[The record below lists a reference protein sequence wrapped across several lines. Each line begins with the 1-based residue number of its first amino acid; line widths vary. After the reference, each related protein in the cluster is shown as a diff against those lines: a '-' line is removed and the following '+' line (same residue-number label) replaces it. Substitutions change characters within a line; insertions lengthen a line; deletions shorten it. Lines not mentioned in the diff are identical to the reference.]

1 MKKVLFIAFVVA
13 LTACQQGKIDRMQS
27 TQDSLASV
35 SSEKDSQI
43 LDFVSAM
50 TEIQEN
56 LDSIKQMQNIVQVES
71 SAISEG
77 QVSDKDKI
85 LSDIQVIADLMQKNH
100 DLVNKLEKQLGA
112 SNSKVK
118 ELQRAIAV
126 LNRQIEQKDAEI
138 STLQAELEKL
148 NIDVSELNKR
158 MNEMSVESMRKDQV
172 IQEKTSAIESQTI
185 AINKAFYAFG
195 TQKELIENDLVEKEG
210 GFLGLGKT
218 LKMKQDFNKAYFT
231 EIDIREFSTLELHVK
246 KAALITTHPAGSY
259 HFEGDK
265 TVESFVIDDPKEF
278 WKTSKYL
285 IIEVN

>member
-1 MKKVLFIAFVVA
+1 MKKVLFIACVA
-13 LTACQQGKIDRMQS
+13 LLTACQQGKIDRMQS

-35 SSEKDSQI
+35 ALEKDAAI

-56 LDSIKQMQNIVQVES
+56 LDSIKQIQNIVQVES
-71 SAISEG
+71 SAVSEG
-77 QVSDKDKI
+77 QVKDKDKI
-85 LSDIQVIADLMQKNH
+85 LSDIQIIADLMQRNREMV
-100 DLVNKLEKQLGA
+100 DKLQKQLGT
-112 SNSKVK
+112 SNSKVA

-138 STLQAELEKL
+138 ATLQAELAKL
-148 NIDVSELNKR
+148 NIDVSELNTR
-158 MNEMSVESMRKDQV
+158 MNEMSAESMRKDQV
-172 IQEKTSAIESQTI
+172 IQEKATTIESQTI
-185 AINKAFYAFG
+185 AMNKAFYAFG
-195 TQKELIENDLVEKEG
+195 TQKELVENDLVEKDG
-210 GFLGLGKT
+210 GFLGLGRT
-218 LKMKQDFNKAYFT
+218 LKMKEDFNKAYFT
-231 EIDIREFSTLELHVK
+231 EIDIREFSMLELHVK

-259 HFEGDK
+259 HFEGEK

>member
-1 MKKVLFIAFVVA
+1 MKKLLLIACVA
-13 LTACQQGKIDRMQS
+13 MLTACQQGKIDRMQS

-35 SSEKDSQI
+35 AAEKDAAI

-56 LDSIKQMQNIVQVES
+56 LDSIKHIQNIVQVES
-71 SAISEG
+71 AAVSEG
-77 QVSDKDKI
+77 QIKDKDKI
-85 LSDIQVIADLMQKNH
+85 MNDIHVIADLMQKNREMV
-100 DLVNKLEKQLGA
+100 DKLQKQLGA
-112 SNSKVK
+112 SNSKVA

-138 STLQAELEKL
+138 ATLQAELAKL
-148 NIDVSELNKR
+148 NINVSELNTR
-158 MNEMSVESMRKDQV
+158 MNEMSAESMHKDEV
-172 IQEKTSAIESQTI
+172 IQEKSTTIESQTI
-185 AINKAFYAFG
+185 AMNKAFYAFG
-195 TQKELIENDLVEKEG
+195 TQKELIENDLVEKDG
-210 GFLGLGKT
+210 GFLGLGRT
-218 LKMKQDFNKAYFT
+218 LKMKEDFNKAYFT
-231 EIDIREFSTLELHVK
+231 EIDIREFAMLELHVK

>member
-1 MKKVLFIAFVVA
+1 MKKLLLIACVA
-13 LTACQQGKIDRMQS
+13 MLTACQQGKIDRMQS

-35 SSEKDSQI
+35 AAEKDAAI

-56 LDSIKQMQNIVQVES
+56 LDSIKHIQNIVQVES
-71 SAISEG
+71 AAVSEG
-77 QVSDKDKI
+77 QIKDKDKI
-85 LSDIQVIADLMQKNH
+85 MNDIQVIADLMQKNREMV
-100 DLVNKLEKQLGA
+100 DKLQKQLGA
-112 SNSKVK
+112 SNSKVA

-138 STLQAELEKL
+138 ATLQAELAKL
-148 NIDVSELNKR
+148 NINVSELNTR
-158 MNEMSVESMRKDQV
+158 MNEMSAESMHKDEV
-172 IQEKTSAIESQTI
+172 IQEKSTTIESQTI
-185 AINKAFYAFG
+185 AMNKAFYAFG
-195 TQKELIENDLVEKEG
+195 TQKELIENDLVEKDG
-210 GFLGLGKT
+210 GFLGLGRT
-218 LKMKQDFNKAYFT
+218 LKMKEDFNKAYFT
-231 EIDIREFSTLELHVK
+231 EIDIREFAMLELHVK